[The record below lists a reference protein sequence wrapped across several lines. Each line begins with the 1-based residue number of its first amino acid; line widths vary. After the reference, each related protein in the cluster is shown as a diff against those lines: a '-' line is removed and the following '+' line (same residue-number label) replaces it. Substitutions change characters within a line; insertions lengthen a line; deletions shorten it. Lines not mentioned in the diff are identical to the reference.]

1 MRVATKLA
9 IVLCYN
15 CAMYETKRSADGGD
29 Y

>member
-9 IVLCYN
+9 IALIDDGAV
-15 CAMYETKRSADGGD
+15 YETKRSATGCD